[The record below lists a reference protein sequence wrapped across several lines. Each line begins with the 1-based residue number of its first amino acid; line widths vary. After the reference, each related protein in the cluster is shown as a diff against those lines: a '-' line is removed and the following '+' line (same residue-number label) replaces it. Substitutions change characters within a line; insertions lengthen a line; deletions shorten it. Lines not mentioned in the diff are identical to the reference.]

1 MIAYGVVASYWFYN
15 MAAITLQIYF
25 RFLVWLRLRFKKVKA
40 IGILNFDQIS
50 QSTAKILLQCTPGFW
65 KQAAAIFKFYFRL
78 RFWPFHC
85 QRHVVFHRHTKFHR
99 NLIIRGG
106 VTVVVLGYRTQ
117 AVCEGSPSQHAVT
130 QIKCQ
135 IDFDVNVGGRTHCTR
150 ASPRVTEREVIVV
163 CCSNSKRK
171 SIRLS
176 AELTC
181 LLPAPLPQARSR
193 PHRAA
198 W

>member
-1 MIAYGVVASYWFYN
+1 MWIFQNGGHMTAMPS
-15 MAAITLQIYF
+15 QIYF
-25 RFLVWLRLRFKKVKA
+25 DFWLCDVSPLGRQRTICVP
-40 IGILNFDQIS
+40 NFDQIS
-50 QSTAKILLQCTPGFW
+50 QSTAKILLLLFSEKHT
-65 KQAAAIFKFYFRL
+65 AAILKFYFRL

-85 QRHVVFHRHTKFHR
+85 QRHVVFHRRTKFHR